1 MNFKKTI
8 SFFVSKDV
16 LLIILSSFLIFLSY
30 PKISLSTLA
39 FVSLVPFF
47 LVILKTD
54 NYRHAIIYGIV
65 FGFFTYLFILYWI
78 FPTLV
83 AGGVDFFVSL
93 IALFLLSLILAVEF
107 VVISCVIYLSKNYGT
122 TMFIFV
128 SPSIWVIVDFIKS
141 EVTKYIAYF
150 PWFEMAVS
158 QYNNLYILNLAQI
171 SQGYLIT
178 FIIVLI
184 NSLLASIVVLKQ
196 KKEKLKR
203 LIIVFLVVL
212 ISVLIG
218 RMKQKEIEKT
228 NNYGKS
234 IKVALIQP
242 SIDFYIKWDSDYYEY
257 IKQRIEFL
265 LARIKDKK
273 PDIIIWPENALYG
286 WIDDKDV
293 FDWLCQNI
301 KKTSTYHIVGS
312 VSGGDGRYVSAY
324 LISPNCN
331 IIEGYN
337 KRKLVPF
344 GEYVPM
350 RRFLGSFIE
359 VVGSL
364 GEFESGAIDQKPF
377 EFNGY
382 NIAIL
387 ICYETIFRHLYY
399 LDFDVDFFVNTTN
412 DGWYLNTS
420 APYQHF
426 ATAVV
431 RAVENQRPYIRVAN
445 NGISAIIMPDGSV
458 KSQLKL
464 NDYDYIFSELKINNI
479 KRSYGLEK
487 SIIVY
492 ISFVIVFSFFLALI
506 FRR

>member
-1 MNFKKTI
+1 MKFKQTI
-8 SFFVSKDV
+8 YCFLKKDV
-16 LLIILSSFLIFLSY
+16 LLIILSSFLVFLSY

-39 FVSLVPFF
+39 FISLVPFF
-47 LVILKTD
+47 LVILKTN
-54 NYRHAIIYGIV
+54 NYKHAIIYGII
-65 FGFFTYLFILYWI
+65 FGFFTYLLILYWI
-78 FPTLV
+78 LPTLM

-93 IALFLLSLILAVEF
+93 IALFLLSLMLAVEF
-107 VVISCVIYLSKNYGT
+107 IIISWVIYLSKNYGT

-141 EVTKYIAYF
+141 ELTKYIVYF

-158 QYNNLYILNLAQI
+158 QYNNPYILNLAQI

-178 FIIVLI
+178 FVIVLV
-184 NSLLASIVVLKQ
+184 NSLLTSIIVLKQ

-203 LIIVFLVVL
+203 FVIVFLVIL
-212 ISVLIG
+212 ISVLVG
-218 RMKQKEIEKT
+218 RMKQKDIGKA

-234 IKVALIQP
+234 IKLALIQP

-265 LARIKDKK
+265 LSEIKGKK

-312 VSGGDGRYVSAY
+312 VSRGDGKYVSAY
-324 LISPNCN
+324 LISPDCS

-350 RRFLGSFIE
+350 RRFLGNFIG

-364 GEFESGAIDQKPF
+364 GEFKSGTINQKPF
-377 EFNGY
+377 EFKGY
-382 NIAIL
+382 NMAML

-399 LDFDVDFFVNTTN
+399 TDFDVDFFVNITN

-431 RAVENQRPYIRVAN
+431 RAVENQRPYIRAAN
-445 NGISAIIMPDGSV
+445 NGISAIIMPDGSI
-458 KSQLKL
+458 KSKLKL
-464 NDYDYIFSELKINNI
+464 NEYGYIFSELKINNI
-479 KRSYGLEK
+479 KRNYELEK
-487 SIIVY
+487 NIIIY
-492 ISFVIVFSFFLALI
+492 ISFVIIFAFFLALI